1 MRMSECVTVTWV
13 REVSAEII
21 YTILNTMKITLLS
34 VGKEKDDA
42 TDEVRRHFETR
53 LLRYAPVDWVYIP
66 HDVTKEKEGEKILT
80 ALKKEDYVVLLDE
93 KGRDIKSEVLAELV
107 ENRMVDSVRRMVF
120 VIGGAYGV
128 SSAVEERANYVWK
141 LSSLVFPH
149 MLVRVIVLEQ
159 LYRAMTII
167 KGEKYHHE

>member
-1 MRMSECVTVTWV
+1 MKLVILTVG
-13 REVSAEII
+13 E
-21 YTILNTMKITLLS
+21 
-34 VGKEKDDA
+34 EKDELSA
-42 TDEVRRHFETR
+42 PLLRHFELR
-53 LLRYAPVDWVYIP
+53 ILRYMPLEWVYIE
-66 HDVTKEKEGEKILT
+66 HASTKEKEGEKILEF
-80 ALKKEDYVVLLDE
+80 LKKDDYVVLLDE
-93 KGRDIKSEVLAELV
+93 KGKENKSEAIAELI

-120 VIGGAYGV
+120 IIGGAYGV
-128 SSAVEERANYVWK
+128 SEKVFMRANYAWK

>member
-1 MRMSECVTVTWV
+1 
-13 REVSAEII
+13 
-21 YTILNTMKITLLS
+21 MKIVILS
-34 VGKEKDDA
+34 VGKEKDDL
-42 TDEVRRHFETR
+42 TSEIVRHFEVR
-53 LLRYAPVDWVYIP
+53 ILRYLPIEWLYIS
-66 HDVTKEKEGEKILT
+66 HEATKEKEGEKILGY
-80 ALKKEDYVVLLDE
+80 LKKEDYVVLLDE
-93 KGRDIKSEVLAELV
+93 KGRDMKSEALAELV

-128 SSAVEERANYVWK
+128 SKVIEERVNYIWK

-149 MLVRVIVLEQ
+149 MLVRVILVEQ

>member
-1 MRMSECVTVTWV
+1 
-13 REVSAEII
+13 
-21 YTILNTMKITLLS
+21 MKIVILS
-34 VGKEKDDA
+34 VGKEKDEA
-42 TDEVRRHFETR
+42 SQELAKYFEIR
-53 LLRYAPVDWVYIP
+53 LLRYAPLEWLYVP
-66 HDVTKEKEGEKILT
+66 HDTTKEKEGEKIL
-80 ALKKEDYVVLLDE
+80 ALLKKEDYVVLLDE

-120 VIGGAYGV
+120 IIGGAYGV
-128 SSAVEERANYVWK
+128 SEKIVERANYVWK

-159 LYRAMTII
+159 LYRAFTII

>member
-1 MRMSECVTVTWV
+1 MIV
-13 REVSAEII
+13 
-21 YTILNTMKITLLS
+21 S
-34 VGKEKDDA
+34 VGKEKDEASEDLA
-42 TDEVRRHFETR
+42 RHFEIR
-53 LLRYAPVDWVYIP
+53 LLRYLPLEWLYVA
-66 HDVTKEKEGEKILT
+66 HDVTKEKEG
-80 ALKKEDYVVLLDE
+80 KKLIEHIKREDYVVLLDE
-93 KGRDIKSEVLAELV
+93 KGKDIKSEALAELV

-128 SSAVEERANYVWK
+128 SDEVTERANYVWK

-159 LYRAMTII
+159 LYRALTII